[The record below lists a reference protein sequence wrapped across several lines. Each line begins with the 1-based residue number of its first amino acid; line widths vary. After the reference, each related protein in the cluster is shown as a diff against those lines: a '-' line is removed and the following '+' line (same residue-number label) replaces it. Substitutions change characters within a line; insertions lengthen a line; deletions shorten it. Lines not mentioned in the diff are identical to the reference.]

1 MRFVVIPA
9 KAGIQPWGDDE
20 AALMGSRRWRSNA
33 TSLDRVVASWMVAF
47 ATMARLV
54 EDPSISLQNEE
65 QGT

>member
-9 KAGIQPWGDDE
+9 KAGIQPWGEDE
-20 AALMGSRRWRSNA
+20 AALWDRGGGIERPEP
-33 TSLDRVVASWMVAF
+33 DRVVVSWMVAF